1 MILRDKPGILQL
13 LFAVRGSVL
22 PTIAPHLIVVV
33 AVAACAVLIDH
44 HFYRLNYANSTP
56 FAVFGA
62 ALSLFLGFR
71 NNAAYDRWWEARR
84 LWGGLL
90 ADARTLARELE
101 MFLPDPALRQHLLR
115 LCLAFLHLHRAQ
127 LRRLKDDAIA
137 IAAAEIAAA
146 GKSLASAPNP
156 PCAAANEMSRLLAEA
171 HADGRLDGFGA
182 RAISTRLASIALAQA
197 SCERIV
203 STPLPYVYSLLM
215 FRTSWLYCLL
225 LPLGLIESAGW
236 LTPLFTGIVA
246 YTFFGLAEVT
256 EELAHPFGATANAL
270 PLDAICRTAEIS
282 LAPFLDETP
291 PPPLMPHNFRL
302 D

>member
-1 MILRDKPGILQL
+1 MIVRDKPGILQL

-22 PTIAPHLIVVV
+22 PTIAPHLAVVI
-33 AVAACAVLIDH
+33 AVATGAVLIDH
-44 HFYRLNYANSTP
+44 RFYPLNYANGTP

-101 MFLPDPALRQHLLR
+101 MFLHDAALRQHLLR

-127 LRRLKDDAIA
+127 LRRLKDDPTAL
-137 IAAAEIAAA
+137 AAAKAAA
-146 GKSLASAPNP
+146 NGADPTQTPNS
-156 PCAAANEMSRLLAEA
+156 PCAALNDMTRLLATA
-171 HADGRLDGFGA
+171 YADGKIDGFGA
-182 RAISTRLASIALAQA
+182 RAISTRMASIALAQA
-197 SCERIV
+197 ACERIAG
-203 STPLPYVYSLLM
+203 TPLPYVYSLLI
-215 FRTSWLYCLL
+215 FRTSWMYCLL
-225 LPLGLIESAGW
+225 LPLGLIDSTGW
-236 LTPLFTGIVA
+236 LTPLFAGIVA

-256 EELAHPFGATANAL
+256 EELAHPFGLTANAL
-270 PLDAICRTAEIS
+270 PLDAICRAAEIS
-282 LAPFLDETP
+282 LAPHLGEP
-291 PPPLMPHNFRL
+291 APPPLVPHNFRL